1 MPPADVET
9 ASSSLPQGSCYR
21 IQVLVVGRHK
31 RWRDEV
37 STQVRMLGYQVTAC
51 DRGVDAMTVLALGLP
66 VDVMVV
72 DTALQGGLCCAQLAV
87 ESRALSTR
95 LGRTRRPACRT
106 RCSSGAT
113 SSRTGW
119 SSRPC
124 ARRWRTAR
132 PEVRRDGPRRLAARR
147 SNRARRD
154 SRRRRASAQ
163 VRDCRDRNFP
173 PDVSNARGAARRSR
187 CSTRVIR

>member
-72 DTALQGGLCCAQLAV
+72 DTALQGPGLDGELRIILASDPV
-87 ESRALSTR
+87 DAVGPDASARVPDAL
-95 LGRTRRPACRT
+95 L
-106 RCSSGAT
+106 
-113 SSRTGW
+113 
-119 SSRPC
+119 
-124 ARRWRTAR
+124 
-132 PEVRRDGPRRLAARR
+132 VRRDQLQNGMVATTMREALA
-147 SNRARRD
+147 NRA
-154 SRRRRASAQ
+154 A
-163 VRDCRDRNFP
+163 
-173 PDVSNARGAARRSR
+173 
-187 CSTRVIR
+187 